1 MFYTPVG
8 YFAKGSY
15 EIENINFSDGS

>member
-15 EIENINFSDGS
+15 KIENINFSDGS